1 MARVR
6 WLPDEI
12 TTETDGSHTLLELA
26 LEAGIP
32 HSSACGG
39 DARCSTCRVLVV
51 AGDALTPR
59 TADEAEL
66 AGALDFGD
74 DLRLACQARATGETV
89 VRRLVLDPA
98 DIDLTDHRKTR
109 EAGRV
114 GREQDVAILF
124 ADIRG
129 FTAFSES
136 LLPYDVIHILNRFF
150 ALANDVVTSHGGT
163 IGAYLGDGFMAL
175 FGHEVAAPARVAVA
189 AGLELIAA
197 VDEFQA
203 YVAPLH
209 DRSFGAS
216 IGVHYGRCVVG
227 EIGAGPSRTV
237 TAIGDAVNTAARVE
251 HANREF
257 GTRLLVSEAVHERL
271 AGGFHVARQRPIELA
286 GKAGTHVLY
295 AVKGVT

>member
-1 MARVR
+1 MSVR
-6 WLPDEI
+6 WLPDGI
-12 TTETDGSHTLLELA
+12 TTDTDGSQTLLELA
-26 LEAGIP
+26 VAAGIP

-51 AGDALTPR
+51 SGDPLTPR
-59 TADEAEL
+59 TGAEAEL
-66 AGALDFGD
+66 AATLDFSD
-74 DLRLACQARATGETV
+74 ELRLSCQARATGVTV

-98 DIDLTDHRKTR
+98 DIDLTDHRTRR

-129 FTAFSES
+129 FTAFSEA

-150 ALANDVVTSHGGT
+150 ALANDVVTTHGGA

-175 FGHEVAAPARVAVA
+175 FGHDIATPAQAAVH
-189 AGLELIAA
+189 AGLALIDA
-197 VDEFQA
+197 VDDFQA

-209 DRSFGAS
+209 DRRFGVS

-257 GTRLLVSEAVHERL
+257 DTRMLVSAQVHDRL
-271 AGGFHVARQRPIELA
+271 AGAFDTVPQQPIELA

-295 AVKGVT
+295 AVKGAT